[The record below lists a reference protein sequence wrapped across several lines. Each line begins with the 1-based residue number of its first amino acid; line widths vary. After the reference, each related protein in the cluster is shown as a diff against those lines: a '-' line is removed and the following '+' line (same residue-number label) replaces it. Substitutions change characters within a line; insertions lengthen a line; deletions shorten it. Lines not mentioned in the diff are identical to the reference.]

1 MTARFET
8 SKDARGEFHFKLLND
23 DGKTLLRSEGYK
35 AMSSCEGGIESVRKN
50 SADDTH
56 YDVKTASDGRPY
68 FNLKSGNGQVVGT
81 SPMFADQVACQAA
94 MAAVR
99 TGASG
104 AAVSEA

>member
-1 MTARFET
+1 MAVRFET
-8 SKDARGEFHFKLLND
+8 SKDAKGEFHFKLLND

-35 AMSSCEGGIESVRKN
+35 AMASCEGGIESVRKN
-50 SADDTH
+50 STDDSH

-81 SPMFADQVACQAA
+81 SPMFADEAACKAA

-99 TGASG
+99 AGAAG